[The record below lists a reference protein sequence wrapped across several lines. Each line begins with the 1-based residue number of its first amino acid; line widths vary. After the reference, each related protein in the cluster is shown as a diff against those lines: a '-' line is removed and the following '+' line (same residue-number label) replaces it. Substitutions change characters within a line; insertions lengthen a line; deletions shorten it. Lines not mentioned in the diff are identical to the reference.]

1 MKYSFKWVILIVV
14 YTLLSSY
21 VSNIYAFT
29 EQEIQQLNDIFG
41 RIIESKID
49 GRILSLENKIDEKIL
64 SLESKIDENRLSLE
78 LLKALK
84 VIICW
89 ADLVKV

>member
-1 MKYSFKWVILIVV
+1 MKYSFKHIILIVV

-29 EQEIQQLNDIFG
+29 EQEIRILKDI
-41 RIIESKID
+41 ID
-49 GRILSLENKIDEKIL
+49 ERILSLENKIDERIL

-78 LLKALK
+78 SLKEIMTEGFK
-84 VIICW
+84 
-89 ADLVKV
+89 